1 MCMMLPKAWVLIIVL
16 AAKFLHPGPG
26 YGGSCFPKDTLAL
39 VKTAEDHRQ
48 TMSIVE
54 SVVAYNDAR
63 KTAMAQ
69 RVIAAMGGEVGGRRI
84 AILGLAFKPETDD
97 MRDSPSL
104 DIIPPLLA
112 AGAEVVAYDPKSM
125 GEAKALLP
133 ETVQYEQSALTVSR
147 VQMRLSSLPNGTSS
161 ER

>member
-39 VKTAEDHRQ
+39 VKTAEDHHQ
-48 TMSIVE
+48 KMSIVE

-69 RVIAAMGGEVGGRRI
+69 RVIAAMGGK
-84 AILGLAFKPETDD
+84 L
-97 MRDSPSL
+97 
-104 DIIPPLLA
+104 
-112 AGAEVVAYDPKSM
+112 VAS
-125 GEAKALLP
+125 ALLFWVWHLSRKP
-133 ETVQYEQSALTVSR
+133 MICVTVRHLILFR
-147 VQMRLSSLPNGTSS
+147 HCLPLGQRWWPMIQNQWVRQKRCCQNSTI
-161 ER
+161 